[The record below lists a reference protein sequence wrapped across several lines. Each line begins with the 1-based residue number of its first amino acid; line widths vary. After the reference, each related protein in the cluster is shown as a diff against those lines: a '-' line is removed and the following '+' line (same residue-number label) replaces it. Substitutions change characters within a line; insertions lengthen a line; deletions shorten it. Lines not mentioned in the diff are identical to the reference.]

1 MNLQVKIEK
10 LLEETDATFGIS
22 IKHLQSGEEVRIRA
36 DERFQMASV
45 FKVPILLALF
55 EQAHEG
61 RIDLT
66 TRIALTEED
75 RVPGS
80 GILQELDPGLPVTI
94 RDLATLMTIVSD
106 NMATD
111 VLLGMLGKDAVRD
124 TVRRLGA
131 ESIAIAHSCWEL
143 LSLAVGMEPVPYSEE
158 AWKQLTER
166 LEMDVDE
173 EPGQE
178 NQVMR
183 KDRTNNLCTPDDM
196 TAILTWLAEGTFISP
211 AVSEAVLDI
220 LCRQQ
225 LNNRIPARL
234 PAGTK
239 VAHKTGTIASAV
251 NDSGIINLP
260 GGKGA
265 LIISI
270 FSAGNPTTESGEAVI
285 ARIAETAYRHF
296 TVS

>member
-1 MNLQVKIEK
+1 MRLQAKIEN
-10 LLEETDATFGIS
+10 LLKETDATFGIS

-36 DERFQMASV
+36 DEPFQMASV
-45 FKVPILLALF
+45 FKVPNLLALF
-55 EQAHEG
+55 EQVHEG

-66 TRIALTEED
+66 TRIALTEEE

-94 RDLATLMTIVSD
+94 KDLAALLTIVSD

-111 VLLGMLGKDAVRD
+111 VLLGMLGKGAVQE
-124 TVRRLGA
+124 TVRKLGA
-131 ESIAIAHSCWEL
+131 ESMMIVHSCWEL

-158 AWKQLTER
+158 SWKQLTER

-173 EPGQE
+173 EPGDE
-178 NQVMR
+178 NPVMR
-183 KDRTNNLCTPDDM
+183 TDRANNLCTPDDM
-196 TAILTWLAEGTFISP
+196 TAILSKLAEGAFISP
-211 AVSEAVLDI
+211 AVSDTVLDI
-220 LCRQQ
+220 LYRQQ
-225 LNNRIPARL
+225 LNDRLPARL

-251 NDSGIINLP
+251 NDSGIIDLP
-260 GGKGA
+260 GGKGR

-270 FSAGNPTTESGEAVI
+270 FSSGNPTTESGEAMI
-285 ARIAETAYRHF
+285 ARIAETAYQHF
-296 TVS
+296 TE

>member
-1 MNLQVKIEK
+1 MKLQDKIEK
-10 LLEETDATFGIS
+10 LLKETDATFGVS
-22 IKHLQSGEEVRIRA
+22 IRHLQSGEEVRIRA
-36 DERFQMASV
+36 NEPFQMASV

-55 EQAHEG
+55 EQVHKG

-66 TRIALTEED
+66 TRIALTEEE

-94 RDLATLMTIVSD
+94 KDLATLMTIVSD

-111 VLLGMLGKDAVRD
+111 VLLGMLGKDAVRE
-124 TVRRLGA
+124 TAGRLGA
-131 ESIAIAHSCWEL
+131 ENISIVHSCWEL
-143 LSLAVGMEPVPYSEE
+143 LSLAVGMEPEPYSEE

-173 EPGQE
+173 VPGQE
-178 NQVMR
+178 NRVMGKER
-183 KDRTNNLCTPDDM
+183 ENNLCTPDDM
-196 TAILTWLAEGTFISP
+196 TELFVKLAEGTYISP
-211 AVSEAVLDI
+211 TVSESVLDI
-220 LCRQQ
+220 LYRQQ
-225 LNNRIPARL
+225 LNDRIPARL

-251 NDSGIINLP
+251 NDAGIIDLP
-260 GGKGA
+260 GGKGP

-285 ARIAETAYRHF
+285 ARIAEAAYRHF
-296 TVS
+296 TE